1 LNQNLIIPSPKSEQ
15 ELLIRADQ
23 LAGKT
28 INNIALSLDLI
39 VPENQ
44 NHHKGW
50 TGNLA
55 ELFLGATASNRSE
68 PDFQNIGVEL
78 KTIPMTKPGNPKES
92 TYVCTLNLTET
103 AGASWH
109 TSSVYKKLK
118 RVLWL
123 PIESNPTIPLKDRR
137 FGSAKLWSPDKSQ
150 ETILKNDWE
159 EIMELAST
167 GDLDMI
173 SSSLGIYL
181 QIRPKAANARSLGKS
196 FSREGRAT
204 TTLPRGFYLR
214 TSFTRTLF
222 ESDE

>member
-1 LNQNLIIPSPKSEQ
+1 MNLKSNNLAPTSEQ
-15 ELLIRADQ
+15 ELLIRADN

-28 INNIALSLDLI
+28 IYNIATQLGLI

-44 NHHKGW
+44 KHHKGW

-55 ELFLGATASNRSE
+55 ELFLGATALNRSE

-78 KTIPMTKPGNPKES
+78 KTIPMSKPGIPKES

-103 AGASWH
+103 IGISWS

-123 PIESNPTIPLKDRR
+123 PVESGPSIPLKDRR
-137 FGSAKLWSPDKSQ
+137 FGSAILWSPNKSQ
-150 ETILKNDWE
+150 EKTLKNDWE
-159 EIMELAST
+159 EIMELVST
-167 GDLDMI
+167 GELDMI
-173 SSSLGIYL
+173 SSSLGSYL

-196 FSREGRAT
+196 ISQEGRKT

-222 ESDE
+222 EGQE